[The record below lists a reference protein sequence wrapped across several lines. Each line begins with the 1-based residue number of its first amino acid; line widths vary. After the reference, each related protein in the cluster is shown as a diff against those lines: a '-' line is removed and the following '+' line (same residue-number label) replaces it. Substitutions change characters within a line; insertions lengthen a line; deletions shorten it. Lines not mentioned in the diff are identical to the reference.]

1 MAYSI
6 NAKDYFETY
15 LYTPGG
21 SGGHTNSS
29 LNFQPDW
36 VWFKLIGGTESH
48 GLYDAVRGV
57 TKRIKSNSDA
67 GETTESS
74 GLTSFTSNGWVT
86 GADGASGSAGQNY
99 VSWNWKAGGGQ
110 GSSNTD
116 GSTNSLYTSA
126 SPNSGFSIVTYT
138 GNGANRT
145 IGHGLGVA
153 PKMIFT
159 KQYNGTRSWYV
170 GANSVGWGSEL
181 YLNSTAG
188 SAGSPTTFNSTAP
201 TSSVFSI
208 GSGSAANSNGETFVA
223 YCFADIQGFSQ
234 IGRQYIGNA
243 NTNNGVFVYTGF
255 KPAWVMIKKATG
267 AANSWCIGDNK
278 RSSSNTVLNYLL
290 ADNSDV
296 DETGSQERDFLSN
309 GFKIRNSNNMLNTS
323 GETYIFMAFAE
334 QPFVT
339 SSGVPTTAR

>member
-255 KPAWVMIKKATG
+255 KPAWVMIKGEAS
-267 AANSWCIGDNK
+267 NRDWLIIDNK
-278 RSSSNTVLNYLL
+278 RGAFNIFGERLYAN
-290 ADNSDV
+290 DDH
-296 DETGSQERDFLSN
+296 TGDTSGDYFSFFSN
-309 GFKIRNSNNMLNTS
+309 GFQVQENVNLFNESNAS
-323 GETYIFMAFAE
+323 YTYMAFAE
-334 QPFVT
+334 APLVG
-339 SSGVPTTAR
+339 SNNVPCTAR